1 MKREAVILI
10 VASLLSIIAVIIT
23 AILTQDIDF
32 SPRPTSTTNRLI
44 ECKTLQYKG
53 ENKINLVFFAP
64 GNKAKDYADFFFGA
78 SPFSSNKEIFNVY
91 YIDAYKPT
99 CTLYKDVALLCYSR
113 ELLKKAS
120 SCPNDFIVVL
130 EEEKTEIRSSSYMNV
145 MSININHPPT
155 VLLHESGHAFA
166 NLAEEYV
173 PATLLPEAKNCVK
186 ECNDFI
192 YQTDGCFE
200 GCSKETHKRSINEG
214 IMRTLLTK
222 EFGTYN
228 EKIIEEKIKEK
239 TRITNTIAGH
249 AIQKRRDCKTEEYYL
264 IEGSHAEGKITVNKK
279 TREQGCT
286 GTNGAGPYV
295 FDIITTDSLLVRTE
309 EFNPTTIYTDAPDKQ
324 KITGRIYENE
334 EEFYLKI
341 PIIKDINI
349 IEVRKDN
356 QPQTKTIIKEDAM
369 PCRI

>member
-1 MKREAVILI
+1 MKKETVILLI
-10 VASLLSIIAVIIT
+10 ASLLSITAVIIT
-23 AILTQDIDF
+23 AIFTQDIDF
-32 SPRPTSTTNRLI
+32 SPRPASTSNRLT

-64 GNKAKDYADFFFGA
+64 GNRAKDYADFFFGVN
-78 SPFSSNKEIFNVY
+78 PFISNKDIFNIY
-91 YIDAYKPT
+91 YIDAYNPT
-99 CTLYKDVALLCYSR
+99 CTLYKDVALYCYSR

-130 EEEKTEIRSSSYMNV
+130 EEEKIEIRSSSYMNV

-155 VLLHESGHAFA
+155 VLLHEFGHAFA

-173 PATLLPEAKNCVK
+173 PATLLPNAKNCVK
-186 ECNDFI
+186 ECNDFV

-239 TRITNTIAGH
+239 TRIANTITGQ
-249 AIQKRRDCKTEEYYL
+249 AIQKRRDCKAEEYYL
-264 IEGSHAEGKITVNKK
+264 IEGSYTGGNIAVNKK
-279 TREQGCT
+279 TREQGCA

-295 FDIITTDSLLVRTE
+295 FDIITADSTLVRTE
-309 EFNPTTIYTDAPDKQ
+309 EFDPVNIFTDAPDKQ

-334 EEFYLKI
+334 GKFHLKV
-341 PIIKDINI
+341 PIIEDINA
-349 IEVRKDN
+349 IEIRKDN
-356 QPQTKTIIKEDAM
+356 QPQTKTIIKEDSI